1 MKNCVPQVHTSD
13 DTMCEVIRIC
23 AHTHAQIY
31 IYIYMYVCVC
41 VLFICVYVLYAIDW
55 ALFQLSCVEH
65 NAVQASTVSW
75 MPGSISPFQDLLDAK
90 TTH

>member
-23 AHTHAQIY
+23 AHTHTRTDIY
-31 IYIYMYVCVC
+31 IYICTCVC

-75 MPGSISPFQDLLDAK
+75 MPGSISPFRDLLDAK

>member
-1 MKNCVPQVHTSD
+1 MCTHTRTD
-13 DTMCEVIRIC
+13 
-23 AHTHAQIY
+23 IY
-31 IYIYMYVCVC
+31 IYIYVRVCVC